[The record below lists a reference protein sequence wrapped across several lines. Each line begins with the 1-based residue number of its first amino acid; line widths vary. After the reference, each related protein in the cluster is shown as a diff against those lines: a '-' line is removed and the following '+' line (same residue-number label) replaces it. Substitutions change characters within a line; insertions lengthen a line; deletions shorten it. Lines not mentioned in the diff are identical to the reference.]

1 MLKWH
6 WCRTLWNI
14 IRPAPACSIHILSS
28 LYWRYLPTSKIV
40 GQILILPRRPRKTS
54 YRSYKYSPSCIGFP
68 SGLLFCK
75 LALKVN
81 NSQLRQTFSGDLSA
95 KKYPTRQHSGESKN
109 FHQPIMQICRERD
122 YSSVIPD
129 YLFWYQK
136 WFLKVWKHRSILQS
150 TTEELKVN
158 LMSLPALSG
167 KWKSCCELKLHL
179 MWHLEPRIVVP
190 PNR

>member
-1 MLKWH
+1 MLKRH

-40 GQILILPRRPRKTS
+40 GQILILPRRPRKTT
-54 YRSYKYSPSCIGFP
+54 YRSYKYSPSCICFP

-95 KKYPTRQHSGESKN
+95 KKYPTQQHSGESKN
-109 FHQPIMQICRERD
+109 LHQPIMQICRERD
-122 YSSVIPD
+122 YASCDSRLFILISKMIPQGFETPINITIN
-129 YLFWYQK
+129 YRGIK
-136 WFLKVWKHRSILQS
+136 R
-150 TTEELKVN
+150 
-158 LMSLPALSG
+158 
-167 KWKSCCELKLHL
+167 
-179 MWHLEPRIVVP
+179 
-190 PNR
+190 